1 MNKKNK
7 CIIAIISIF
16 GVYISLLFIDYFN
29 VLSKIGLRIDN
40 LNAAMQGII
49 TSAFVPILLFLLTFM
64 IIERWNVRRQKNQF
78 AIAVQ
83 FLNDIYDEC
92 KDCVDLIHY
101 QPFMDTVALEYEK
114 KKEYADKKLF
124 RHLAESP
131 FEKEDIIIR
140 FCSDGVLTAEQ
151 VSTYYM
157 IKTAYKAHVGDC
169 IVFYK
174 DEDHMP
180 HKKEEILELI
190 EIAKEGLI

>member
-1 MNKKNK
+1 MNKKSN
-7 CIIAIISIF
+7 CLIAIISIF
-16 GVYISLLFIDYFN
+16 GVFVSLLVIDYFN
-29 VLSKIGLRIDN
+29 LLSKIGLRIDY
-40 LNAAMQGII
+40 LNAAAQGII
-49 TSAFVPILLFLLTFM
+49 ASAFIPILLFLLTFM
-64 IIERWNVRRQKNQF
+64 IIERWNVRRRQNQL

-92 KDCVDLIHY
+92 KDCIDLIHY
-101 QPFMDTVALEYEK
+101 QPFMDTLASEYEK
-114 KKEYADKKLF
+114 KKEHTDKKLF

-151 VSTYYM
+151 VSTYFM

-169 IVFYK
+169 IVYYK

-190 EIAKEGLI
+190 EIAKEGLL